1 MPSPRQ
7 IKTAKEFQYG
17 TIRPL
22 DSSMHGSELRKENP
36 MSKIKLLVLVLI
48 AAGVSA
54 AVYWF
59 NQNPPGVTVINPA
72 QQPKPILVQWKL

>member
-1 MPSPRQ
+1 M
-7 IKTAKEFQYG
+7 F
-17 TIRPL
+17 
-22 DSSMHGSELRKENP
+22 
-36 MSKIKLLVLVLI
+36 KIKLLVLVLI
-48 AAGVSA
+48 AVGVSA